1 MSLESSIWCIVCS
14 GRDFESA
21 NGAFYCQSCGTE
33 SFEHGQDFIYEANEK
48 NTSLASQSEFYEDSD
63 SNDENHWKNEYPD
76 EDLLE
81 SESTDSLSTDEEN
94 FDKLY
99 FTNGTKQ
106 KKIDS
111 ETEEESQDEV
121 QAGS

>member
-1 MSLESSIWCIVCS
+1 MSLDSSIWCIVCS

-33 SFEHGQDFIYEANEK
+33 SLEHGQDFIYEANEK
-48 NTSLASQSEFYEDSD
+48 NTSLASHSAFYEGSD

-94 FDKLY
+94 LDKLH
-99 FTNGTKQ
+99 FTSGTKQ
-106 KKIDS
+106 KNFDS

>member
-1 MSLESSIWCIVCS
+1 MSLDSSSWCIVCS
-14 GRDFESA
+14 GRDFEPA

-33 SFEHGQDFIYEANEK
+33 SLEHGQDFIYEEKEK
-48 NTSLASQSEFYEDSD
+48 NTSLASHSAFYEDSD
-63 SNDENHWKNEYPD
+63 SNDENHWKNDYPD

-81 SESTDSLSTDEEN
+81 SESTDEEN
-94 FDKLY
+94 LETLH
-99 FTNGTKQ
+99 FTSDTKQ
-106 KKIDS
+106 TKFDL

>member
-1 MSLESSIWCIVCS
+1 MSLDNSIWCIVCS
-14 GRDFESA
+14 GGDFEPA

-33 SFEHGQDFIYEANEK
+33 SLEHGQDFIYEAKEK
-48 NTSLASQSEFYEDSD
+48 NASLASLIVFYEDSD
-63 SNDENHWKNEYPD
+63 SNDENHWKNDYPD

-81 SESTDSLSTDEEN
+81 SESTDEEN
-94 FDKLY
+94 LDKLH
-99 FTNGTKQ
+99 FTSDTKQ
-106 KKIDS
+106 KKFDL